1 MLDLLERAGLVRA
14 VDVAFAQTL
23 GRLAGEE
30 HDVVLAAAG
39 LASRAVGGSSVCFD
53 LREFGE
59 SRGLREALASQP
71 PATDWPETDAWIAA
85 VAASPLVVGPSDAD
99 HRAAPLVLDGDRLYL
114 ERYWY
119 FERGVA
125 AMLTQRAG
133 AAESV
138 PTEWLQSGLDRLGL
152 ARGDGRLNAQRLAAA
167 LAVCRR
173 LSVITGG
180 PGTGKTYTVAKIL
193 ALLVERELDRTGTA
207 PRIALLAPT
216 GKAAARLSE
225 SIRRELP
232 GLACTEE
239 VRRSIPDAAA
249 TVHRFLGL
257 TPDPRRTAVSDAVR
271 TVNVVIVDEVSM
283 VDLGLLHKLLL
294 QLPPAARLILLG
306 DPHQLAS
313 VEAGTVLADLC
324 PPSGF
329 GYSDGLTSELEPI
342 VGTPLPRA
350 EPGRST
356 ALTDGMVE
364 LTESRRFA
372 RHPGIG
378 ALAQAIH
385 SGEFGRVAEVLRS
398 ASWPEVEWTEEV
410 RIEAIARLATAAFDD
425 VLGEDGTEA
434 QLRALERF
442 RILCAYRDGAA
453 GVAGINAAVERMLV
467 RTNRIAAP
475 GGPYRGQ
482 PILVERNDYQV
493 GLFNGDLGLI
503 LEHGERFAACFATAG
518 GVREVALS
526 RLPAHATVYAM
537 TVHKS
542 QGSEF
547 DEVAIVLP
555 PEPSPLVSRELLYT
569 AVTRARTRVRIYA
582 AAVALEAAVATRIR
596 RASGLR
602 ERLAAE

>member
-1 MLDLLERAGLVRA
+1 MLEVLQRTGLVRG

-30 HDVVLAAAG
+30 REIVWAAAA

-53 LREFGE
+53 VRAFVA
-59 SRGLREALASQP
+59 SVGLRDALASEP
-71 PATDWPETDAWIAA
+71 TIAGWPAADEWLATIAT
-85 VAASPLVVGPSDAD
+85 SPLVVGPAEAE
-99 HRAAPLVLDGDRLYL
+99 HRAAPLVIDGDRLYL

-119 FERGVA
+119 FEREVA
-125 AMLTQRAG
+125 AMLIRRAG

-138 PTEWLQSGLDRLGL
+138 PAERLQSSLDRLGL
-152 ARGDGRLNAQRLAAA
+152 ARADGRVNAQRLAAA

-173 LSVITGG
+173 LGVITGG

-193 ALLVERELDRTGTA
+193 ALLVEGALDRTGVA

-232 GLACTEE
+232 GLACDEA
-239 VRRSIPDAAA
+239 VRRSIPEAAA

-257 TPDPRRTAVSDAVR
+257 SPDPRRTTVSDAVR
-271 TVNVVIVDEVSM
+271 TVDVVIVDEVSM
-283 VDLGLLHKLLL
+283 IDLGLLHTLLA
-294 QLPPAARLILLG
+294 QLPPTARLILLG

-324 PPSGF
+324 APSGS
-329 GYSDGLTSELEPI
+329 GYSDGLASELEPI
-342 VGTPLPRA
+342 VGAPLPRA
-350 EPGRST
+350 APGRST

-378 ALAQAIH
+378 ALAAAIH
-385 SGEFGRVAEVLRS
+385 SGEFGRVTEVLRS
-398 ASWPEVEWTEEV
+398 AAWPEVEWTEEV
-410 RIEAIARLATAAFDD
+410 RIEEIARRAANAFEA
-425 VLGEDGTEA
+425 VLGEEGRDA

-442 RILCAYRDGAA
+442 RILCAYRDGAS
-453 GVAGINAAVERMLV
+453 GVAGINLAVERMLL
-467 RTNRIAAP
+467 RANAIASP

-503 LEHGERFAACFATAG
+503 LEHGGRLAACFAAPS

-526 RLPAHATVYAM
+526 RLPAHATVHAM

-547 DEVAIVLP
+547 DEVAVVLP
-555 PEPSPLVSRELLYT
+555 PEPSPLVTRELLYT
-569 AVTRARTRVRIYA
+569 AVTRARTRVHIYA
-582 AAVALEAAVATRIR
+582 AAIALEAAVATRIR

-602 ERLAAE
+602 ERLTAA